1 MRLRVLP
8 FEKEGVRGGFRNS
21 DLQVFN
27 EMKISENWLR
37 AWVNPEIDSGTL
49 SDQLTM
55 LGLEVD
61 DMAPAAKP
69 FSGVVVGEV
78 LTVEQHPDADRLR
91 VTTVNIGSG
100 EPLQIVCGAPNVRA
114 GMKAPVAT
122 IGAVLPGD
130 FKIKKGKLRGV
141 ESQGMLCGASEIDLE
156 DKIDGLLE
164 LPADAPVGVDI
175 REYLELDDHV
185 IDISITPNRGD
196 CFSIR
201 GVAREIGVINQ
212 LPVAAPEI
220 KEVAAAIADHK
231 NVIVD
236 TDGCPR
242 YLGRVI
248 KNVNTKAPT
257 PAWMERALAR
267 SGIRQHSILVDITN
281 YVLIELGQP
290 LHAFDG
296 GKVEGAVHVRQAA
309 AGEKLVLL
317 NEQEVELQEDVMVIA
332 DDAKA
337 LAIAGIMGGL
347 SSSVTDET
355 AEIFL
360 ESAFFAP
367 LHIAGRAR
375 RFGLHTDAS
384 QRYERGVDFEL
395 PMAAMHRASQLI
407 AELAGGE
414 FGPITAVEQA
424 ALLPKREAIALNQ
437 AQVDQLLGYAVE
449 PAFISDAL
457 SRLGCAVT
465 VKAEG
470 EWTVVPPSHRYDM
483 AIYQDLIEEVAR
495 IHGYDNIQISLPV
508 MDVKLAK
515 YADQFELA
523 QLRQTAVTLG
533 YQEAISFSF
542 ADAKLEKQLNP
553 QVQPLAL
560 ANPISSDLAV
570 MRSTLLSSLIPCVQY
585 NLNRQQSRVR
595 FFELGLRFDYQGAS
609 SIHDLKQVPAFALIA
624 AGPRTAESWHGK
636 PAEMDFFD
644 FKGDVEEILAAARL
658 KVEYVRSERAWL
670 HPGQSAEILLNGQSI
685 GYLGRLHPSLEAE
698 LDLSATW
705 VAELDQQA
713 ILQTYVSNFTELSRF
728 PSVRRDIALL
738 ISDKINVSEI
748 QQLIEKTGGELLDS
762 AWLFDV
768 YTGQGVEEGKRS
780 LAFALLWQHPSRTL
794 EDAEIKSGMDNIL
807 QVLENTYQATLRAS

>member
-1 MRLRVLP
+1 
-8 FEKEGVRGGFRNS
+8 
-21 DLQVFN
+21 
-27 EMKISENWLR
+27 MKISENWLR
-37 AWVNPEIDSGTL
+37 TWVNPAIDSDTL

-61 DMAPAAKP
+61 ELVPAAKH
-69 FSGVVVGEV
+69 FTGVVVGEV
-78 LTVEQHPDADRLR
+78 LTVIQHPDADRLR

-100 EPLQIVCGAPNVRA
+100 EPLQIVCGAPNVRV

-164 LPADAPVGVDI
+164 LPDDAPVGVNI
-175 REYLELDDHV
+175 REYLNLDDHV

-212 LPVAAPEI
+212 LPVTAPEI
-220 KEVAAAIADHK
+220 TEVAATIADQKQVH
-231 NVIVD
+231 VS

-248 KNVNTKAPT
+248 KNVNTKVAT
-257 PAWMERALAR
+257 PEWMEQALAR

-281 YVLIELGQP
+281 YVLMELGQP

-296 GKVEGAVHVRQAA
+296 GQVQGSVHVRQATA
-309 AGEKLVLL
+309 NEKLVLL
-317 NEQEVELQEDVMVIA
+317 NEQEIELTEDVMVIA

-347 SSSVTDET
+347 SSSVTDAT
-355 AEIFL
+355 TEIFL

-375 RFGLHTDAS
+375 RYGLHTDAS

-395 PMAAMHRASQLI
+395 PMIAMHRASQLI
-407 AELAGGE
+407 QSLAGGE
-414 FGPITAVEQA
+414 FGPITVAERT
-424 ALLPKREAIALNQ
+424 ALLPKREAIELTQ
-437 AQVDQLLGYAVE
+437 AQVDQLLGYSVE
-449 PAFISDAL
+449 SAFITDAL
-457 SRLGCAVT
+457 QRLGCVVT

-508 MDVKLAK
+508 IDVKLAK
-515 YADQFELA
+515 HQDQFELP
-523 QLRQTAVTLG
+523 QLRQTLVTLG

-542 ADAKLEKQLNP
+542 ADLKLEKQLNS
-553 QVQPLAL
+553 QVNPLAL

-585 NLNRQQSRVR
+585 NINRQQSRVR
-595 FFELGLRFDYQGAS
+595 FFELGLRFDYQNAQT
-609 SIHDLKQVPAFALIA
+609 IDDLNQIPTLAMIAVGSKQ
-624 AGPRTAESWHGK
+624 AESWHGK
-636 PAEMDFFD
+636 SQAMDFFD
-644 FKGDVEEILAAARL
+644 FKGEVEEVLAAGRVQ
-658 KVEYVRSERAWL
+658 VEYVRSEREWL
-670 HPGQSAEILLNGQSI
+670 HPGQSAEILIDGKSV
-685 GYLGRLHPSLEAE
+685 GYLGRLHPSLENA
-698 LDLSATW
+698 LDLSTTW
-705 VAELDQQA
+705 VAELDQSA
-713 ILQTYVSNFTELSRF
+713 VLQTYVSNFTELSRF
-728 PSVRRDIALL
+728 PSVRRDIALV

-762 AWLFDV
+762 TWLFDV
-768 YTGQGVEEGKRS
+768 YTGQGVEQGKRS

-794 EDAEIKSGMDNIL
+794 EDAEIKSGMDHII
-807 QVLENTYQATLRAS
+807 QVLESTYQATLRAS

>member
-1 MRLRVLP
+1 
-8 FEKEGVRGGFRNS
+8 
-21 DLQVFN
+21 
-27 EMKISENWLR
+27 MKISENWLR
-37 AWVNPEIDSGTL
+37 TWVNPAIDSDTL

-61 DMAPAAKP
+61 ELAPVAKP
-69 FSGVVVGEV
+69 FTGVVVGEV

-122 IGAVLPGD
+122 IGAILPGD

-164 LPADAPVGVDI
+164 LPADAPVGVNI
-175 REYLELDDHV
+175 REYLKLDDNV

-201 GVAREIGVINQ
+201 GIAREVAVINQ
-212 LPVAAPEI
+212 LQMNEPEI
-220 KEVAAAIADHK
+220 KSVDATITDEKKV
-231 NVIVD
+231 VIS
-236 TDGCPR
+236 TDGAPR

-248 KNVNTKAPT
+248 KNVNVKAAT
-257 PAWMERALAR
+257 PEWMEQALAR
-267 SGIRQHSILVDITN
+267 SGIRTHSILVDVTN
-281 YVLIELGQP
+281 YVLMELGQP
-290 LHAFDG
+290 MHAFDLA
-296 GKVEGAVHVRQAA
+296 KIEGTVHVRQAQPQ
-309 AGEKLVLL
+309 EKLQLL
-317 NEQEVELQEDVMVIA
+317 NDQEVELQEDVMVIA
-332 DDAKA
+332 DDQKA

-347 SSSVTDET
+347 ASSVTDDT
-355 AEIFL
+355 TDIFL

-367 LHIAGRAR
+367 LAIAGRAR
-375 RFGLHTDAS
+375 RFGLHTDSS

-395 PMAAMHRASQLI
+395 PLIAMNRASQLI
-407 AELAGGE
+407 QELAGGE
-414 FGPITAVEQA
+414 FGPITVAEKSD
-424 ALLPKREAIALNQ
+424 LLPKREAIELKQ
-437 AQVDQLLGYAVE
+437 VQVDQLLGYKVAAE
-449 PAFISDAL
+449 FITDAL
-457 SRLGCAVT
+457 TRLGCEVT
-465 VKAEG
+465 VQANG
-470 EWTVVPPSHRYDM
+470 EWSVVPPSHRYDM

-495 IHGYDNIQISLPV
+495 IDGYDNIQISLPS
-508 MDVKLAK
+508 MDVQLAK
-515 YADQFELA
+515 YQDRFEIA
-523 QLRQTAVTLG
+523 QLRQTVVTLG

-553 QVQPLAL
+553 QVSPLML
-560 ANPISSDLAV
+560 ANPISSDLAA

-595 FFELGLRFDYQGAS
+595 FFELGLRFDYQNAN
-609 SIHDLKQVPAFALIA
+609 SIQDLKQIPTLALVA
-624 AGPRTAESWHGK
+624 VGSREPESWHAK
-636 PAEMDFFD
+636 PQPMDFFD
-644 FKGDVEEILAAARL
+644 FKGEVEEILAAGRV
-658 KVEYVRSERAWL
+658 KVEYVRSERPWL
-670 HPGQSAEILLNGQSI
+670 HPGQSAEILVDGQSI
-685 GYLGRLHPSLEAE
+685 GYLGRLHPSLENE
-698 LDLSATW
+698 LDLSITW
-705 VAELDQQA
+705 VAELDQA
-713 ILQTYVSNFTELSRF
+713 AVLQSYVSNFTELSRF

-738 ISDKINVSEI
+738 ISDNINVRDI

-762 AWLFDV
+762 TWLFDV

-794 EDAEIKSGMDNIL
+794 EDAEIKSGMDNII

>member
-1 MRLRVLP
+1 
-8 FEKEGVRGGFRNS
+8 
-21 DLQVFN
+21 
-27 EMKISENWLR
+27 MKISENWLR
-37 AWVNPEIDSGTL
+37 TWVNPAIDSEKL

-61 DMAPAAKP
+61 DLSPAAKP
-69 FSGVVVGEV
+69 FTGVVVGEV

-130 FKIKKGKLRGV
+130 FKIKKGKLRGI

-164 LPADAPVGVDI
+164 LPADAPVGVNI
-175 REYLELDDHV
+175 REYLDLDDNV

-201 GVAREIGVINQ
+201 GIAREIGVINQ
-212 LPVAAPEI
+212 LPVTAPEI
-220 KEVAAAIADHK
+220 KEVAATISDEK
-231 NVIVD
+231 KVVVS
-236 TDGCPR
+236 TEGCPR

-257 PAWMERALAR
+257 PEWMERALAR

-281 YVLIELGQP
+281 YVLMELGQP

-296 GKVEGAVHVRQAA
+296 GKVKGAVHVRQATEA
-309 AGEKLVLL
+309 EKLVLL
-317 NEQEVELQEDVMVIA
+317 NEQEVELNEKVMVIA
-332 DDAKA
+332 DDEKA

-347 SSSVTDET
+347 SSAVSDATT
-355 AEIFL
+355 EIFL

-375 RFGLHTDAS
+375 SFGLHTDAS

-395 PMAAMHRASQLI
+395 PLIAMHRASQLI

-414 FGPITAVEQA
+414 FGPITVAENA
-424 ALLPKREAIALNQ
+424 ALLPTRDAIELNQ
-437 AQVDQLLGYAVE
+437 AQVDQLLGYSVDS
-449 PAFISDAL
+449 AFITDAL
-457 SRLGCAVT
+457 TRLGCEVT

-470 EWTVVPPSHRYDM
+470 EWSVVPPSHRYDM
-483 AIYQDLIEEVAR
+483 VIYQDLIEEVAR

-508 MDVKLAK
+508 IDVKLAK
-515 YADQFELA
+515 YQDQFELG

-542 ADAKLEKQLNP
+542 ADLKLEKQLNSH
-553 QVQPLAL
+553 VKPLAL

-585 NLNRQQSRVR
+585 NINRQQSRVR
-595 FFELGLRFDYQGAS
+595 FFELGLRFDYQEAN
-609 SIHDLKQVPAFALIA
+609 SIHDLKQIPTFALIA
-624 AGPRTAESWHGK
+624 TGARTPESWHGK
-636 PAEMDFFD
+636 AQPMDFFD
-644 FKGDVEEILAAARL
+644 FKGDIEEILAAGRV
-658 KVEYVRSERAWL
+658 KVEYIRSERSWL
-670 HPGQSAEILLNGQSI
+670 HPGQSAEILVNGQSI
-685 GYLGRLHPSLEAE
+685 GYLGRLHPSLEDE
-698 LDLSATW
+698 LDLATTW
-705 VAELDQQA
+705 VAELDQA
-713 ILQTYVSNFTELSRF
+713 AVLQTYVSNFTELSRF

-738 ISDKINVSEI
+738 INDKINVSEI
-748 QQLIEKTGGELLDS
+748 QGLIEKTGGELLDS
-762 AWLFDV
+762 TWLFDV

>member
-1 MRLRVLP
+1 
-8 FEKEGVRGGFRNS
+8 
-21 DLQVFN
+21 
-27 EMKISENWLR
+27 MKISENWLR
-37 AWVNPEIDSGTL
+37 TWVNPAIDSDTL

-61 DMAPAAKP
+61 ELAPVAKP
-69 FSGVVVGEV
+69 FTGVVVGEV

-122 IGAVLPGD
+122 IGAILPGD

-164 LPADAPVGVDI
+164 LPDDAPVGVNI
-175 REYLELDDHV
+175 REYLKLDDNV

-201 GVAREIGVINQ
+201 GIAREVAVINQ
-212 LPVAAPEI
+212 LQMNEPEI
-220 KEVAAAIADHK
+220 KSVDATITDEKKV
-231 NVIVD
+231 VIN
-236 TDGCPR
+236 TDGAPR

-248 KNVNTKAPT
+248 KNVNVKAAT
-257 PAWMERALAR
+257 PEWMEQALAR
-267 SGIRQHSILVDITN
+267 SGIRTHSILVDVTN
-281 YVLIELGQP
+281 YVLMELGQP
-290 LHAFDG
+290 MHAFDLA
-296 GKVEGAVHVRQAA
+296 KIEGTVHVRQAQPQ
-309 AGEKLVLL
+309 EKLQLL
-317 NEQEVELQEDVMVIA
+317 NDQEVELQDDVMVIA
-332 DDAKA
+332 DDQKA

-347 SSSVTDET
+347 ASSVTDDT
-355 AEIFL
+355 TDIFL

-367 LHIAGRAR
+367 LAIAGRAR
-375 RFGLHTDAS
+375 RFGLHTDSS

-395 PMAAMHRASQLI
+395 PLIAMNRASQLI
-407 AELAGGE
+407 QELAGGE
-414 FGPITAVEQA
+414 FGPITVVEKSD
-424 ALLPKREAIALNQ
+424 LLPKREAIELKQ
-437 AQVDQLLGYAVE
+437 AQVDQLLGYKVAAE
-449 PAFISDAL
+449 FITDAL
-457 SRLGCAVT
+457 TRLGCEVT
-465 VKAEG
+465 VQANG
-470 EWTVVPPSHRYDM
+470 EWSVVPPSHRYDM

-495 IHGYDNIQISLPV
+495 IDGYDNIQISLPS
-508 MDVKLAK
+508 MDVQLAK
-515 YADQFELA
+515 YQDRFEIA
-523 QLRQTAVTLG
+523 QLRQTVVTLG

-553 QVQPLAL
+553 QVSPLML

-595 FFELGLRFDYQGAS
+595 FFELGLRFDYQNAN
-609 SIHDLKQVPAFALIA
+609 SIQDLKQIPTLALVA
-624 AGPRTAESWHGK
+624 VGSREPESWHAK
-636 PAEMDFFD
+636 PQPMDFFD
-644 FKGDVEEILAAARL
+644 FKGEVEEILAAGRV
-658 KVEYVRSERAWL
+658 KVEYVRSERPWL
-670 HPGQSAEILLNGQSI
+670 HPGQSAVILVDGQSI
-685 GYLGRLHPSLEAE
+685 GYLGRLHPSLENE
-698 LDLSATW
+698 LDLSTTW
-705 VAELDQQA
+705 VAELDQA
-713 ILQTYVSNFTELSRF
+713 AVLQSYVSNFTELSRF

-738 ISDKINVSEI
+738 ISDNINVRDI

-762 AWLFDV
+762 TWLFDV

-794 EDAEIKSGMDNIL
+794 EDAEIKSGMDNII

>member
-1 MRLRVLP
+1 
-8 FEKEGVRGGFRNS
+8 
-21 DLQVFN
+21 
-27 EMKISENWLR
+27 MKISENWLR
-37 AWVNPEIDSGTL
+37 TWVNPAIDSEKL

-61 DMAPAAKP
+61 DLSPAAKP
-69 FSGVVVGEV
+69 FTGVVVGEV

-130 FKIKKGKLRGV
+130 FKIKKGKLRGI

-164 LPADAPVGVDI
+164 LPNDAPVGVNI
-175 REYLELDDHV
+175 REYLDLDDNV

-201 GVAREIGVINQ
+201 GIAREIGVINQ
-212 LPVAAPEI
+212 LPVTAPEI
-220 KEVAAAIADHK
+220 QEVAATIADEK
-231 NVIVD
+231 KVVVS
-236 TDGCPR
+236 TEGCPR

-257 PAWMERALAR
+257 PEWMERALAR

-296 GKVEGAVHVRQAA
+296 GKVQGAVHVRQAT

-317 NEQEVELQEDVMVIA
+317 NEQEVELNEKVMVIA
-332 DDAKA
+332 DDEKA

-347 SSSVTDET
+347 SSSVTDAT
-355 AEIFL
+355 TEIFL

-375 RFGLHTDAS
+375 SFGLHTDAS

-395 PMAAMHRASQLI
+395 PVMAMHRASQLI

-414 FGPITAVEQA
+414 FGPITVAENPAV
-424 ALLPKREAIALNQ
+424 LPRREAIELEQ
-437 AQVDQLLGYAVE
+437 AQLDQLLGYKVE
-449 PAFISDAL
+449 SDFITDAL
-457 SRLGCAVT
+457 TRLGCEVT

-470 EWTVVPPSHRYDM
+470 QWSVVPPSHRYDM

-508 MDVKLAK
+508 IDVKLAK
-515 YADQFELA
+515 YQDQFEVA

-542 ADAKLEKQLNP
+542 ADLKLEKQLNP
-553 QVQPLAL
+553 AVNPLAL

-585 NLNRQQSRVR
+585 NVNRQQNRVR
-595 FFELGLRFDYQGAS
+595 FFELGLRFDYQDAA
-609 SIHDLKQVPAFALIA
+609 SIHDLKQIPTFALIA
-624 AGPRTAESWHGK
+624 TGSRINESWHGK
-636 PAEMDFFD
+636 PQPMDFFD

-658 KVEYVRSERAWL
+658 NVEYVRSERAWL
-670 HPGQSAEILLNGQSI
+670 HPGQSAEIMVNGQSI
-685 GYLGRLHPSLEAE
+685 GYLGRLHPSLEDE
-698 LDLSATW
+698 LDLAITW
-705 VAELDQQA
+705 VAELDQKA
-713 ILQTYVSNFTELSRF
+713 VLQTYVSNFTELSRF
-728 PSVRRDIALL
+728 SVG
-738 ISDKINVSEI
+738 S
-748 QQLIEKTGGELLDS
+748 T
-762 AWLFDV
+762 
-768 YTGQGVEEGKRS
+768 
-780 LAFALLWQHPSRTL
+780 
-794 EDAEIKSGMDNIL
+794 
-807 QVLENTYQATLRAS
+807 

>member
-1 MRLRVLP
+1 
-8 FEKEGVRGGFRNS
+8 
-21 DLQVFN
+21 
-27 EMKISENWLR
+27 MKISENWLR
-37 AWVNPEIDSGTL
+37 TWVNPAIDSETL

-61 DMAPAAKP
+61 ELAPVAKP
-69 FSGVVVGEV
+69 FTGVVVGEV

-164 LPADAPVGVDI
+164 LPTDAPVGVNI
-175 REYLELDDHV
+175 REYLKLDDNV

-201 GVAREIGVINQ
+201 GIAREIAVINQ
-212 LPVAAPEI
+212 LQMNEPDI
-220 KEVAAAIADHK
+220 KSVDATIADEK
-231 NVIVD
+231 KVVIS
-236 TDGCPR
+236 TEGAPR

-248 KNVNTKAPT
+248 KNINVKAAT
-257 PAWMERALAR
+257 PEWMEQALAR
-267 SGIRQHSILVDITN
+267 SGIRTHSILVDVTN
-281 YVLIELGQP
+281 YVLMELGQP
-290 LHAFDG
+290 MHAFDLA
-296 GKVEGAVHVRQAA
+296 KIEGTVHVRQAQPQ
-309 AGEKLVLL
+309 EKLQLL
-317 NEQEVELQEDVMVIA
+317 NDQEVELQEDIMVIA
-332 DDAKA
+332 DDQKA

-347 SSSVTDET
+347 ASSVTDDT
-355 AEIFL
+355 TDIFL

-367 LHIAGRAR
+367 LAIAGRAR
-375 RFGLHTDAS
+375 RFGLHTDSS

-395 PMAAMHRASQLI
+395 PLIAMNRASQLI
-407 AELAGGE
+407 QELAGGE
-414 FGPITAVEQA
+414 FGPITVAEKTEI
-424 ALLPKREAIALNQ
+424 LPKREAIELKQ
-437 AQVDQLLGYAVE
+437 AQVDQLLGYQVTAD
-449 PAFISDAL
+449 FIADAL
-457 SRLGCAVT
+457 TRLGCEVT
-465 VKAEG
+465 VKAER
-470 EWTVVPPSHRYDM
+470 EWSVVPPSHRYDM

-495 IHGYDNIQISLPV
+495 IDGYDNIQISLPS
-508 MDVKLAK
+508 MDVQLAK
-515 YADQFELA
+515 YQDRFEIA
-523 QLRQTAVTLG
+523 ELRQTIVTLG

-553 QVQPLAL
+553 QVNPLML
-560 ANPISSDLAV
+560 ANPISSDLAA
-570 MRSTLLSSLIPCVQY
+570 MRSTLLSSLVPCVQY

-595 FFELGLRFDYQGAS
+595 FFELGLRFDYQDAK
-609 SIHDLKQVPAFALIA
+609 SIEDLKQIPTLALVA
-624 AGPRTAESWHGK
+624 VGSHQPESWHVK
-636 PAEMDFFD
+636 PQPMDFFD
-644 FKGDVEEILAAARL
+644 FKGEIEEVLAAGRV

-670 HPGQSAEILLNGQSI
+670 HPGQSAEILVDGQSI
-685 GYLGRLHPSLEAE
+685 GYLGRLHPSLENE
-698 LDLSATW
+698 LDLSTTW
-705 VAELDQQA
+705 VAELDQTA
-713 ILQTYVSNFTELSRF
+713 VLQSYVSNFTELSRF
-728 PSVRRDIALL
+728 PSIRRDIALL
-738 ISDKINVSEI
+738 ISDNINVRDI

-762 AWLFDV
+762 TWLFDV

-794 EDAEIKSGMDNIL
+794 EDAEIKSGMDNII

>member
-1 MRLRVLP
+1 
-8 FEKEGVRGGFRNS
+8 
-21 DLQVFN
+21 
-27 EMKISENWLR
+27 MKISENWLR
-37 AWVNPEIDSGTL
+37 TWVNPAIDSDTL

-61 DMAPAAKP
+61 ELVPAAKP
-69 FSGVVVGEV
+69 FTGVVIGEV
-78 LTVEQHPDADRLR
+78 LTVVQHPDADRLR
-91 VTTVNIGSG
+91 VTTVNISSS
-100 EPLQIVCGAPNVRA
+100 EPLQIVCGAPNVRV
-114 GMKAPVAT
+114 GMKVPVAT

-164 LPADAPVGVDI
+164 LPADAPVGTNI
-175 REYLELDDHV
+175 REYLNLDDHV

-212 LPVAAPEI
+212 LPVTAPEI
-220 KEVAAAIADHK
+220 QEVAATIADQK
-231 NVIVD
+231 QVVVT

-248 KNVNTKAPT
+248 KNVNTKAAT
-257 PAWMERALAR
+257 PAWMEQALAR

-281 YVLIELGQP
+281 YVLMELGQP

-296 GKVEGAVHVRQAA
+296 GQVQGSVHVRQASA
-309 AGEKLVLL
+309 NEKLVLL
-317 NEQEVELQEDVMVIA
+317 NEQEIELTEDVMVIA
-332 DDAKA
+332 DDVKA

-355 AEIFL
+355 TEIFL

-375 RFGLHTDAS
+375 RYGLHTDAS

-395 PMAAMHRASQLI
+395 PMIAMQRASQLI
-407 AELAGGE
+407 QTLAGGD
-414 FGPITAVEQA
+414 FGPITVSEKTE
-424 ALLPKREAIALNQ
+424 LLPKREAIELNQ
-437 AQVDQLLGYAVE
+437 AQVDQLLGYQV
-449 PAFISDAL
+449 PTAFITDAL
-457 SRLGCAVT
+457 QRLGCAVT
-465 VKAEG
+465 VTAEG

-508 MDVKLAK
+508 IDVKLAK
-515 YADQFELA
+515 HQDQFELT
-523 QLRQTAVTLG
+523 QLRQTLVTLG

-542 ADAKLEKQLNP
+542 ADLKLEKQLNS
-553 QVQPLAL
+553 QVNPLAL

-585 NLNRQQSRVR
+585 NINRQQSRVR
-595 FFELGLRFDYQGAS
+595 FFELGLRFDYQNAK
-609 SIHDLKQVPAFALIA
+609 SIEDLKQIPTLAMIA
-624 AGPRTAESWHGK
+624 VGSKQIESWHVK
-636 PAEMDFFD
+636 AQVMDFFD
-644 FKGDVEEILAAARL
+644 LKGEVEEILAAGRVQ
-658 KVEYVRSERAWL
+658 VEYVRSDREWL
-670 HPGQSAEILLNGQSI
+670 HPGQSAEILVDGKSV
-685 GYLGRLHPSLEAE
+685 GYLGRLHPSLENA
-698 LDLSATW
+698 LDLSTTW
-705 VAELDQQA
+705 IAELDQSA
-713 ILQTYVSNFTELSRF
+713 VLQTYVSNFTELSRF
-728 PSVRRDIALL
+728 PSVRRDIALV

-762 AWLFDV
+762 TWLFDV
-768 YTGQGVEEGKRS
+768 YTGQGVEQGKRS

-794 EDAEIKSGMDNIL
+794 EDAEIKSGMDHII
-807 QVLENTYQATLRAS
+807 QVLEDTYQATLRAS

>member
-1 MRLRVLP
+1 
-8 FEKEGVRGGFRNS
+8 
-21 DLQVFN
+21 
-27 EMKISENWLR
+27 MKISENWLR
-37 AWVNPEIDSGTL
+37 TWVNPAIDSDTL

-61 DMAPAAKP
+61 ELAPVAKP
-69 FSGVVVGEV
+69 FTGVVVGEV

-164 LPADAPVGVDI
+164 LPADAPVGVNI
-175 REYLELDDHV
+175 REYLKLDDNV

-201 GVAREIGVINQ
+201 GIAREVAVINQ
-212 LPVAAPEI
+212 LQMNEPEI
-220 KEVAAAIADHK
+220 KSVDATITDEKKV
-231 NVIVD
+231 VIN
-236 TDGCPR
+236 TDGAPR

-248 KNVNTKAPT
+248 KNVNVKAST
-257 PAWMERALAR
+257 PEWMEQALAR
-267 SGIRQHSILVDITN
+267 SGIRTHSILVDVTN
-281 YVLIELGQP
+281 YVLMELGQP
-290 LHAFDG
+290 MHAFDLA
-296 GKVEGAVHVRQAA
+296 KIEGTVHVRQAQPQ
-309 AGEKLVLL
+309 EKLQLL
-317 NEQEVELQEDVMVIA
+317 NDQEVELQDDVMVIA
-332 DDAKA
+332 DDQKA

-347 SSSVTDET
+347 ASSVTDDT
-355 AEIFL
+355 TDIFL

-367 LHIAGRAR
+367 LAIAGRAR
-375 RFGLHTDAS
+375 RFGLHTDSS

-395 PMAAMHRASQLI
+395 PLIAMNRASQLI
-407 AELAGGE
+407 QELAGGE
-414 FGPITAVEQA
+414 FGPITVAEKSD
-424 ALLPKREAIALNQ
+424 LLPKREAIELKQ
-437 AQVDQLLGYAVE
+437 AQVDQLLGYKVAAE
-449 PAFISDAL
+449 FITDAL
-457 SRLGCAVT
+457 TRLGCEVT
-465 VKAEG
+465 IQADG
-470 EWTVVPPSHRYDM
+470 EWSVVPPSHRYDM

-495 IHGYDNIQISLPV
+495 IDGYDNIQISLPS
-508 MDVKLAK
+508 MDVQLAK
-515 YADQFELA
+515 YQDRFEIA
-523 QLRQTAVTLG
+523 QLRQTVVTLG

-553 QVQPLAL
+553 QVSPLML
-560 ANPISSDLAV
+560 ANPISSDLAA

-595 FFELGLRFDYQGAS
+595 FFELGLRFDYQKAN
-609 SIHDLKQVPAFALIA
+609 SIQDLKQIPTLALVA
-624 AGPRTAESWHGK
+624 VGSREPESWHAK
-636 PAEMDFFD
+636 PQPMDFFD
-644 FKGDVEEILAAARL
+644 FKGEVEEILAAGRV
-658 KVEYVRSERAWL
+658 KVEYVRSERPWL
-670 HPGQSAEILLNGQSI
+670 HPGQSAEILVDGQSI
-685 GYLGRLHPSLEAE
+685 GYLGRLHPSLENE
-698 LDLSATW
+698 LDLSTTW
-705 VAELDQQA
+705 VAELDQA
-713 ILQTYVSNFTELSRF
+713 AVLQSYVSNFTELSRF

-738 ISDKINVSEI
+738 ISDNINVRDI

-762 AWLFDV
+762 TWLFDV

-794 EDAEIKSGMDNIL
+794 EDAEIKSGMDNII

>member
-1 MRLRVLP
+1 
-8 FEKEGVRGGFRNS
+8 
-21 DLQVFN
+21 
-27 EMKISENWLR
+27 MKISENWLR
-37 AWVNPEIDSGTL
+37 TWVNPAIDSETL

-61 DMAPAAKP
+61 ELAPVAKP
-69 FSGVVVGEV
+69 FTGVVVGEV

-100 EPLQIVCGAPNVRA
+100 ETLQIVCGAPNVRA
-114 GMKAPVAT
+114 GMKAPVAM

-164 LPADAPVGVDI
+164 LPDDAPVGVNI
-175 REYLELDDHV
+175 REYLKLDDNV

-201 GVAREIGVINQ
+201 GIAREIAVINKLQ
-212 LPVAAPEI
+212 MNEPEI
-220 KEVAAAIADHK
+220 KSVDATIADEK
-231 NVIVD
+231 KVVIS
-236 TDGCPR
+236 TEGAPR

-248 KNVNTKAPT
+248 KNVNVKAAT
-257 PAWMERALAR
+257 PEWMEQALAR
-267 SGIRQHSILVDITN
+267 SGIRTHSILVDVTN
-281 YVLIELGQP
+281 YVLMELGQP
-290 LHAFDG
+290 MHAFDLA
-296 GKVEGAVHVRQAA
+296 KIEGTVHVRQAQPQ
-309 AGEKLVLL
+309 EKLQLL
-317 NEQEVELQEDVMVIA
+317 NDQEVELQEDIMVIA
-332 DDAKA
+332 DDQKA

-347 SSSVTDET
+347 ASSVTDDT
-355 AEIFL
+355 TDIFL

-367 LHIAGRAR
+367 LAIAGRAR
-375 RFGLHTDAS
+375 RFGLHTDSS

-395 PMAAMHRASQLI
+395 PLIAMNRASQLI
-407 AELAGGE
+407 QELAGGE
-414 FGPITAVEQA
+414 FGPITVAEKTEI
-424 ALLPKREAIALNQ
+424 LPKREAIELKQ
-437 AQVDQLLGYAVE
+437 AQVDQLLGYQLTAD
-449 PAFISDAL
+449 FIADAL
-457 SRLGCAVT
+457 TRLGCEVT

-470 EWTVVPPSHRYDM
+470 EWNVVPPSHRYDM

-495 IHGYDNIQISLPV
+495 IDGYDNIQISLPS
-508 MDVKLAK
+508 MDVQLAK
-515 YADQFELA
+515 YQDRFEIA
-523 QLRQTAVTLG
+523 ELRQTIVTLG

-553 QVQPLAL
+553 QVNPLML
-560 ANPISSDLAV
+560 ANPISSDLAA

-595 FFELGLRFDYQGAS
+595 FFELGLRFDYQDAKT
-609 SIHDLKQVPAFALIA
+609 IEDLKQIPTLALVA
-624 AGPRTAESWHGK
+624 VGSQQPESWHVK
-636 PAEMDFFD
+636 PQPMDFFD
-644 FKGDVEEILAAARL
+644 FKGEIEEILAAGRV

-670 HPGQSAEILLNGQSI
+670 HPGQSAEILVDGQSI
-685 GYLGRLHPSLEAE
+685 GYLGRLHPSLENE
-698 LDLSATW
+698 LDLSTTW
-705 VAELDQQA
+705 VAELNQTA
-713 ILQTYVSNFTELSRF
+713 VLQSYVSNFTELSRF
-728 PSVRRDIALL
+728 PSIRRDIALL
-738 ISDKINVSEI
+738 ISDNINVRDI

-762 AWLFDV
+762 TWLFDV

-794 EDAEIKSGMDNIL
+794 EDAEIKSGMDNII

>member
-1 MRLRVLP
+1 
-8 FEKEGVRGGFRNS
+8 
-21 DLQVFN
+21 
-27 EMKISENWLR
+27 MKISENWLR
-37 AWVNPEIDSGTL
+37 TWVNPAIDSDTL

-61 DMAPAAKP
+61 ELVPAAKP
-69 FSGVVVGEV
+69 FTGVVIGEV
-78 LTVEQHPDADRLR
+78 LTVVQHPDADRLR

-114 GMKAPVAT
+114 GMKVPVAT

-164 LPADAPVGVDI
+164 LPADAPVGTNI
-175 REYLELDDHV
+175 REYLNLDDHV

-212 LPVAAPEI
+212 LPVTAPEI
-220 KEVAAAIADHK
+220 QEVAATIADQK
-231 NVIVD
+231 QVVVT

-248 KNVNTKAPT
+248 KNVNTKAAT
-257 PAWMERALAR
+257 PAWMEQALAR

-281 YVLIELGQP
+281 YVLMELGQP

-296 GKVEGAVHVRQAA
+296 GQVQGSVHVRQASA
-309 AGEKLVLL
+309 NEKLVLL
-317 NEQEVELQEDVMVIA
+317 NEQEIELAEDVMVIA
-332 DDAKA
+332 DDVKA
-337 LAIAGIMGGL
+337 LAIAGIMGGV

-355 AEIFL
+355 TEIFL

-375 RFGLHTDAS
+375 RYGLHTDAS

-395 PMAAMHRASQLI
+395 PMIAMQRASQLI
-407 AELAGGE
+407 QTLAGGD
-414 FGPITAVEQA
+414 FGPITVSEKTE
-424 ALLPKREAIALNQ
+424 LLPKREAIELNQ
-437 AQVDQLLGYAVE
+437 AQVDQLLGYQV
-449 PAFISDAL
+449 PTAFITDAL
-457 SRLGCAVT
+457 QRLGCDVA

-508 MDVKLAK
+508 IDVKLAK
-515 YADQFELA
+515 HQDQFELT
-523 QLRQTAVTLG
+523 QLRQTLVTLG

-542 ADAKLEKQLNP
+542 ADLKLEKQLNS
-553 QVQPLAL
+553 QVNPLAL
-560 ANPISSDLAV
+560 TNPISSDLAV

-585 NLNRQQSRVR
+585 NINRQQSRVR
-595 FFELGLRFDYQGAS
+595 FFELGLRFDYQNAK
-609 SIHDLKQVPAFALIA
+609 SIEDLKQIPTLAMIA
-624 AGPRTAESWHGK
+624 VGSKQIESWHGK
-636 PAEMDFFD
+636 AQVMDFFD
-644 FKGDVEEILAAARL
+644 LKGEVEEILAAGRVH
-658 KVEYVRSERAWL
+658 VEYVRSDREWL
-670 HPGQSAEILLNGQSI
+670 HPGQSAEILVDGKSV
-685 GYLGRLHPSLEAE
+685 GYLGRLHPSLENA
-698 LDLSATW
+698 LDLSTTW
-705 VAELDQQA
+705 IAELDQSA
-713 ILQTYVSNFTELSRF
+713 VLQTYVSNFTELSRF
-728 PSVRRDIALL
+728 PSVRRDIALV

-762 AWLFDV
+762 TWLFDV
-768 YTGQGVEEGKRS
+768 YTGQGVEQGKRS

-794 EDAEIKSGMDNIL
+794 EDAEIKSGMDHII
-807 QVLENTYQATLRAS
+807 QVLEDTYQATLRAS

>member
-1 MRLRVLP
+1 
-8 FEKEGVRGGFRNS
+8 
-21 DLQVFN
+21 
-27 EMKISENWLR
+27 MKISENWLR
-37 AWVNPEIDSGTL
+37 TWVNPAIDSDTL

-61 DMAPAAKP
+61 ELAPVAKP
-69 FSGVVVGEV
+69 FTGVVVGEV

-164 LPADAPVGVDI
+164 LPDDAPVGVNI
-175 REYLELDDHV
+175 REYLKLDDNV

-201 GVAREIGVINQ
+201 GIAREVAVINQ
-212 LPVAAPEI
+212 LQMNEPEI
-220 KEVAAAIADHK
+220 KSVDATITDEKKV
-231 NVIVD
+231 VIS
-236 TDGCPR
+236 TDGAPR

-248 KNVNTKAPT
+248 KNVNVKAAT
-257 PAWMERALAR
+257 PEWMEQALAR
-267 SGIRQHSILVDITN
+267 SGIRTHSILVDVTN
-281 YVLIELGQP
+281 YVLMELGQP
-290 LHAFDG
+290 MHAFDLA
-296 GKVEGAVHVRQAA
+296 KIEGNVHVRQAKPQ
-309 AGEKLVLL
+309 EKLQLL
-317 NEQEVELQEDVMVIA
+317 NDQEVELQEDVMVIA
-332 DDAKA
+332 DDQKA

-347 SSSVTDET
+347 ASSVTDDT
-355 AEIFL
+355 TDIFL

-367 LHIAGRAR
+367 LAIAGRAR
-375 RFGLHTDAS
+375 RFGLHTDSS

-395 PMAAMHRASQLI
+395 PLIAMNRASQLI
-407 AELAGGE
+407 QELAGGE
-414 FGPITAVEQA
+414 FGPITVAEKSD
-424 ALLPKREAIALNQ
+424 LLPKREAIELKQ
-437 AQVDQLLGYAVE
+437 AQVDQLLGYKVAAE
-449 PAFISDAL
+449 FITDAL
-457 SRLGCAVT
+457 TRLGCEVT
-465 VKAEG
+465 VQANG
-470 EWTVVPPSHRYDM
+470 EWSVVPPSHRYDM

-495 IHGYDNIQISLPV
+495 IDGYDNIQISLPS
-508 MDVKLAK
+508 MDVQLAK
-515 YADQFELA
+515 YQDRFEIA
-523 QLRQTAVTLG
+523 QLRQTVVTLG

-553 QVQPLAL
+553 QVSPLML
-560 ANPISSDLAV
+560 ANPISSDLAA

-595 FFELGLRFDYQGAS
+595 FFELGLRFDYQNAN
-609 SIHDLKQVPAFALIA
+609 SIQDLKQIPTLALVA
-624 AGPRTAESWHGK
+624 VGSREPESWHAK
-636 PAEMDFFD
+636 PQPMDFFD
-644 FKGDVEEILAAARL
+644 FKGEVEEILAAGRV
-658 KVEYVRSERAWL
+658 KVEYVRSERPWL
-670 HPGQSAEILLNGQSI
+670 HPGQSAEILVDGQSI
-685 GYLGRLHPSLEAE
+685 GYLGRLHPSLENE
-698 LDLSATW
+698 LDLSTTW
-705 VAELDQQA
+705 VAELDQA
-713 ILQTYVSNFTELSRF
+713 AVLQSYVSNFTELSRF

-738 ISDKINVSEI
+738 ISDNINVRDI

-762 AWLFDV
+762 TWLFDV

-794 EDAEIKSGMDNIL
+794 EDAEIKSGMDNII

>member
-1 MRLRVLP
+1 
-8 FEKEGVRGGFRNS
+8 
-21 DLQVFN
+21 
-27 EMKISENWLR
+27 MKISENWLR
-37 AWVNPEIDSGTL
+37 TWVNPAIDSDTL

-61 DMAPAAKP
+61 ELAPVAKP
-69 FSGVVVGEV
+69 FTGVVVGEV

-100 EPLQIVCGAPNVRA
+100 EPLQIVCGAPNVRV

-164 LPADAPVGVDI
+164 LPADAPVGVNI
-175 REYLELDDHV
+175 REYLKLDDNV

-201 GVAREIGVINQ
+201 GIAREIAVINQ
-212 LPVAAPEI
+212 LQMNEPEI
-220 KEVAAAIADHK
+220 KSVDATITDEKKV
-231 NVIVD
+231 VIS
-236 TDGCPR
+236 TDGAPR
-242 YLGRVI
+242 YLGRVV
-248 KNVNTKAPT
+248 KNVNIKAAT
-257 PAWMERALAR
+257 PEWMEQALAR
-267 SGIRQHSILVDITN
+267 SGIRTHSILVDVTN
-281 YVLIELGQP
+281 YVLMELGQP
-290 LHAFDG
+290 MHAFDLA
-296 GKVEGAVHVRQAA
+296 KIEGTVHVRQAKPQ
-309 AGEKLVLL
+309 ETLQLL
-317 NEQEVELQEDVMVIA
+317 NDQEVELQEDIMVIA
-332 DDAKA
+332 DDQKA

-347 SSSVTDET
+347 ASSVTDDT
-355 AEIFL
+355 ADIFL

-367 LHIAGRAR
+367 LAIAGRAR
-375 RFGLHTDAS
+375 RFGLHTDSS

-395 PMAAMHRASQLI
+395 PLIAMNRASQLI
-407 AELAGGE
+407 QELAGGE
-414 FGPITAVEQA
+414 FGPITVAEKTD
-424 ALLPKREAIALNQ
+424 LLPKREAIELKQ
-437 AQVDQLLGYAVE
+437 AQVDQLLGYQVA
-449 PAFISDAL
+449 ADFITDAL
-457 SRLGCAVT
+457 TRLGCSVT

-470 EWTVVPPSHRYDM
+470 EWSVVPPSHRYDM
-483 AIYQDLIEEVAR
+483 AIYQDLIEEAAR
-495 IHGYDNIQISLPV
+495 IDGYDNIQISLPS
-508 MDVKLAK
+508 MDVQLAK
-515 YADQFELA
+515 YQDRFEIA
-523 QLRQTAVTLG
+523 QLRQTVVTLG

-553 QVQPLAL
+553 QVNPLML
-560 ANPISSDLAV
+560 ANPISSDLAA

-595 FFELGLRFDYQGAS
+595 FFELGLRFDYQNAT
-609 SIHDLKQVPAFALIA
+609 SIQDLKQIPTLALIA
-624 AGPRTAESWHGK
+624 VGSREPESWHVK
-636 PAEMDFFD
+636 PQPMDFFD
-644 FKGDVEEILAAARL
+644 FKGEVEEVLAAGRV

-670 HPGQSAEILLNGQSI
+670 HPGQSAEILVDGKSI
-685 GYLGRLHPSLEAE
+685 GYLGRLHPSLENE
-698 LDLSATW
+698 LDLSTTW
-705 VAELDQQA
+705 VAELDQA
-713 ILQTYVSNFTELSRF
+713 AVLQSYVSNFTELSRF

-738 ISDKINVSEI
+738 ISDNINVRDI

-762 AWLFDV
+762 TWLFDV

-794 EDAEIKSGMDNIL
+794 EDAEIKSGMDNII

>member
-1 MRLRVLP
+1 
-8 FEKEGVRGGFRNS
+8 
-21 DLQVFN
+21 
-27 EMKISENWLR
+27 MKISENWLR
-37 AWVNPEIDSGTL
+37 TWVNPAIDSETL

-61 DMAPAAKP
+61 ELAPVAKP
-69 FSGVVVGEV
+69 FTGVVVGEV

-164 LPADAPVGVDI
+164 LPADAPVGVNI
-175 REYLELDDHV
+175 REYLKLDDNV

-201 GVAREIGVINQ
+201 GIAREIAVINQ
-212 LPVAAPEI
+212 LQMNEPEI
-220 KEVAAAIADHK
+220 KSVDATIADEK
-231 NVIVD
+231 KVVIS
-236 TDGCPR
+236 TDGAPR
-242 YLGRVI
+242 YLGRVV
-248 KNVNTKAPT
+248 KNVNVKAAT
-257 PAWMERALAR
+257 PEWMEQALAR
-267 SGIRQHSILVDITN
+267 SGIRTHSILVDVTN
-281 YVLIELGQP
+281 YVLMELGQP
-290 LHAFDG
+290 MHAFDLA
-296 GKVEGAVHVRQAA
+296 KIEGTVHVRQAQPQ
-309 AGEKLVLL
+309 EKLQLL
-317 NEQEVELQEDVMVIA
+317 NDQEVELQEDIMVIA
-332 DDAKA
+332 DDQKA

-347 SSSVTDET
+347 ASSVTDDT
-355 AEIFL
+355 TDIFL

-367 LHIAGRAR
+367 LAIAGRAR
-375 RFGLHTDAS
+375 RFGLHTDSS

-395 PMAAMHRASQLI
+395 PLIAMNRASQLI
-407 AELAGGE
+407 QELAGGE
-414 FGPITAVEQA
+414 FGPITVAEKTEI
-424 ALLPKREAIALNQ
+424 LPKREAIELKQ
-437 AQVDQLLGYAVE
+437 AQVDQLLGYQLTAD
-449 PAFISDAL
+449 FIADAL
-457 SRLGCAVT
+457 TRLGCEVT

-470 EWTVVPPSHRYDM
+470 DWSVVPPSHRYDM

-495 IHGYDNIQISLPV
+495 IDGYDNIQISLPT

-515 YADQFELA
+515 YQDRFEIA
-523 QLRQTAVTLG
+523 ELRQTIVSLG

-553 QVQPLAL
+553 QVNPLML
-560 ANPISSDLAV
+560 ANPISSDLAA

-595 FFELGLRFDYQGAS
+595 FFELGLRFDYQNAK
-609 SIHDLKQVPAFALIA
+609 SIEDLKQIPTLALVA
-624 AGPRTAESWHGK
+624 VGSQQPESWHVK
-636 PAEMDFFD
+636 PQPMDFFD
-644 FKGDVEEILAAARL
+644 FKGELEEILTAGRV

-670 HPGQSAEILLNGQSI
+670 HPGQSAEILVDGQSI
-685 GYLGRLHPSLEAE
+685 GYLGRLHPFLENE
-698 LDLSATW
+698 LDLSTTW
-705 VAELDQQA
+705 VAELDQTA
-713 ILQTYVSNFTELSRF
+713 VLQSYVSNFTELSRF
-728 PSVRRDIALL
+728 PSIRRDIALL
-738 ISDKINVSEI
+738 ISDNINVRDI

-762 AWLFDV
+762 TWLFDV

-794 EDAEIKSGMDNIL
+794 EDAEIKSGMDNII

>member
-1 MRLRVLP
+1 
-8 FEKEGVRGGFRNS
+8 
-21 DLQVFN
+21 
-27 EMKISENWLR
+27 MKISENWLR
-37 AWVNPEIDSGTL
+37 TWVNPAIDSDTL

-61 DMAPAAKP
+61 ELAPVAKP
-69 FSGVVVGEV
+69 FTGVVVGEV

-164 LPADAPVGVDI
+164 LPDDAPVGVNI
-175 REYLELDDHV
+175 REYLKLDDNI

-201 GVAREIGVINQ
+201 GIAREVAVINQ
-212 LPVAAPEI
+212 LQMNEPEI
-220 KEVAAAIADHK
+220 KSVDATITDEKKV
-231 NVIVD
+231 VIN
-236 TDGCPR
+236 TDGAPR

-248 KNVNTKAPT
+248 KNVNVKAAT
-257 PAWMERALAR
+257 PEWMEQALAR
-267 SGIRQHSILVDITN
+267 SGIRTHSILVDVTN
-281 YVLIELGQP
+281 YVLMELGQP
-290 LHAFDG
+290 MHAFDLA
-296 GKVEGAVHVRQAA
+296 KIEGTVHVRQAQPQ
-309 AGEKLVLL
+309 EKLQLL
-317 NEQEVELQEDVMVIA
+317 NDQEVELQDDVMVIA
-332 DDAKA
+332 DDQKA

-347 SSSVTDET
+347 ASSVTDDT
-355 AEIFL
+355 TDIFL

-367 LHIAGRAR
+367 LAIAGRAR
-375 RFGLHTDAS
+375 RFGLHTDSS

-395 PMAAMHRASQLI
+395 PLIAMNRASQLI
-407 AELAGGE
+407 QELAGGE
-414 FGPITAVEQA
+414 FGPITVAEKSD
-424 ALLPKREAIALNQ
+424 LLPKREAIELKQ
-437 AQVDQLLGYAVE
+437 AQVDQLLGYKVAAE
-449 PAFISDAL
+449 FITDAL
-457 SRLGCAVT
+457 TRLGCEVT
-465 VKAEG
+465 VQADD
-470 EWTVVPPSHRYDM
+470 EWSVVPPSHRYDM

-495 IHGYDNIQISLPV
+495 IDGYDNIQISLPS
-508 MDVKLAK
+508 MDVQLAK
-515 YADQFELA
+515 YQDRFEIA
-523 QLRQTAVTLG
+523 QLRQTVVTLG

-553 QVQPLAL
+553 QVSPLML
-560 ANPISSDLAV
+560 ANPISSDLAA
-570 MRSTLLSSLIPCVQY
+570 MRSTLLSSLMPCVQY

-595 FFELGLRFDYQGAS
+595 FFELGLRFDYQNAS
-609 SIHDLKQVPAFALIA
+609 SIQDLKQIPTLALVA
-624 AGPRTAESWHGK
+624 VGSREPESWHAK
-636 PAEMDFFD
+636 PQPMDFFD
-644 FKGDVEEILAAARL
+644 FKGEVEEILAAGRV
-658 KVEYVRSERAWL
+658 KVEYVRSERPWL
-670 HPGQSAEILLNGQSI
+670 HPGQSAEILVDGQSI
-685 GYLGRLHPSLEAE
+685 GYLGRLHPSLENE
-698 LDLSATW
+698 LDLSTTW
-705 VAELDQQA
+705 VAELDQA
-713 ILQTYVSNFTELSRF
+713 AVLQSYVSNFTELSRF

-738 ISDKINVSEI
+738 ISDNINVRDI

-762 AWLFDV
+762 TWLFDV

-794 EDAEIKSGMDNIL
+794 EDAEIKSGMDNII

>member
-1 MRLRVLP
+1 
-8 FEKEGVRGGFRNS
+8 
-21 DLQVFN
+21 
-27 EMKISENWLR
+27 MKISENWLR
-37 AWVNPEIDSGTL
+37 TWVNPAIDSETL

-61 DMAPAAKP
+61 ELAPVAKP
-69 FSGVVVGEV
+69 FTGVVVGEV

-164 LPADAPVGVDI
+164 LPADAPVGINI
-175 REYLELDDHV
+175 REYLKLDDNV

-201 GVAREIGVINQ
+201 GIAREIAVINQ
-212 LPVAAPEI
+212 LQMNEPDI
-220 KEVAAAIADHK
+220 KSVEATIADEK
-231 NVIVD
+231 KVVIS
-236 TDGCPR
+236 TEGTPR

-248 KNVNTKAPT
+248 KNVNVKAAT
-257 PAWMERALAR
+257 PEWMEQALAR
-267 SGIRQHSILVDITN
+267 SGIRTHSILVDVTN
-281 YVLIELGQP
+281 YVLMELGQP
-290 LHAFDG
+290 MHAFDLA
-296 GKVEGAVHVRQAA
+296 KIEGTVHVRQAQPQ
-309 AGEKLVLL
+309 EKLQLL
-317 NEQEVELQEDVMVIA
+317 NDQEVELQEDIMVIA
-332 DDAKA
+332 DDQKA

-347 SSSVTDET
+347 ASSVTDDT
-355 AEIFL
+355 TDIFL

-367 LHIAGRAR
+367 LAIAGRAR
-375 RFGLHTDAS
+375 RFGLHTDSS

-395 PMAAMHRASQLI
+395 PLIAMNRASQLI
-407 AELAGGE
+407 QELAGGE
-414 FGPITAVEQA
+414 FGPITVAEKTEI
-424 ALLPKREAIALNQ
+424 LPKREAIELKQ
-437 AQVDQLLGYAVE
+437 AQVDQLLGYQLTAD
-449 PAFISDAL
+449 FIADAL
-457 SRLGCAVT
+457 TRLGCEVT

-470 EWTVVPPSHRYDM
+470 EWNVVPPSHRYDM

-495 IHGYDNIQISLPV
+495 IDGYDNIQISLPS
-508 MDVKLAK
+508 MDVQLAK
-515 YADQFELA
+515 YQDRFEIA
-523 QLRQTAVTLG
+523 ELRQTIVTLG

-553 QVQPLAL
+553 QVNPLML
-560 ANPISSDLAV
+560 ANPISSDLAA

-595 FFELGLRFDYQGAS
+595 FFELGLRFDYQNAK
-609 SIHDLKQVPAFALIA
+609 SIEDLKQIPTLALVA
-624 AGPRTAESWHGK
+624 VGSQQPESWHVK
-636 PAEMDFFD
+636 PQPMDFFD
-644 FKGDVEEILAAARL
+644 FKGEIEEILAAGRV

-670 HPGQSAEILLNGQSI
+670 HPGHSAEILVDGQSI
-685 GYLGRLHPSLEAE
+685 GYLGRLHPSLENE
-698 LDLSATW
+698 LDLTTTW
-705 VAELDQQA
+705 VAELDQTA
-713 ILQTYVSNFTELSRF
+713 VLQSYVSNFTELSRF
-728 PSVRRDIALL
+728 PSIRRDIALL
-738 ISDKINVSEI
+738 ISDNINVRDI

-762 AWLFDV
+762 TWLFDV

-794 EDAEIKSGMDNIL
+794 EDAEIKSGMDNII

>member
-1 MRLRVLP
+1 
-8 FEKEGVRGGFRNS
+8 
-21 DLQVFN
+21 
-27 EMKISENWLR
+27 MKISENWLR
-37 AWVNPEIDSGTL
+37 TWVNPAIDSEKL

-61 DMAPAAKP
+61 ELAPAAKP
-69 FSGVVVGEV
+69 FTGVVVGEV

-100 EPLQIVCGAPNVRA
+100 EPLQIVCGAPNVRV

-130 FKIKKGKLRGV
+130 FKIKKGKLRGI

-164 LPADAPVGVDI
+164 LPADAPVGVNV
-175 REYLELDDHV
+175 REYLDLDDNV

-201 GVAREIGVINQ
+201 GIAREIGVINQ
-212 LPVAAPEI
+212 LPVTAPEI
-220 KEVAAAIADHK
+220 KEVAATIADEK
-231 NVIVD
+231 KVVVE
-236 TDGCPR
+236 TEGCPR

-257 PAWMERALAR
+257 PEWMERALAR

-281 YVLIELGQP
+281 YVLMELGQP

-296 GKVEGAVHVRQAA
+296 GKVEGAVHVRQAKA
-309 AGEKLVLL
+309 AEKLTLL
-317 NEQEVELQEDVMVIA
+317 NEQDVELSENVMVIA
-332 DDAKA
+332 DDEKA

-355 AEIFL
+355 TEIFL

-375 RFGLHTDAS
+375 SFGLHTDAS

-395 PMAAMHRASQLI
+395 PMIAMHRASQLI

-414 FGPITAVEQA
+414 FGPITVAENPAV
-424 ALLPKREAIALNQ
+424 LPKREAIELEQ
-437 AQVDQLLGYAVE
+437 AQVDQLLGYTVE
-449 PAFISDAL
+449 SDFITDAL
-457 SRLGCAVT
+457 TRLGCEVT

-470 EWTVVPPSHRYDM
+470 QWSVVPPSHRYDM

-508 MDVKLAK
+508 IDVKLAK
-515 YADQFELA
+515 YEDQFELA

-542 ADAKLEKQLNP
+542 ADLKLEKQLNP
-553 QVQPLAL
+553 AVNPLAL

-585 NLNRQQSRVR
+585 NVNRQQNRVR
-595 FFELGLRFDYQGAS
+595 FFELGLRFDYQDAA
-609 SIHDLKQVPAFALIA
+609 SIHDLKQIPTFALIA
-624 AGPRTAESWHGK
+624 TGSRTNEPWHGK
-636 PAEMDFFD
+636 PQPMDFFD

-658 KVEYVRSERAWL
+658 NVEYVRSERSWL
-670 HPGQSAEILLNGQSI
+670 HPGQSAEILVNGQSI
-685 GYLGRLHPSLEAE
+685 GYLGRLHPSLEDE
-698 LDLSATW
+698 LDLATTW
-705 VAELDQQA
+705 VAELDQKA
-713 ILQTYVSNFTELSRF
+713 VLQTYVSNFTELSRF

-748 QQLIEKTGGELLDS
+748 QRLIEKTGGELLES
-762 AWLFDV
+762 TWLFDV

-780 LAFALLWQHPSRTL
+780 LAFALLWQHPTRTL

>member
-1 MRLRVLP
+1 
-8 FEKEGVRGGFRNS
+8 
-21 DLQVFN
+21 
-27 EMKISENWLR
+27 MKISENWLR
-37 AWVNPEIDSGTL
+37 TWVNPAIDSETL

-61 DMAPAAKP
+61 ELAPVAKP
-69 FSGVVVGEV
+69 FTGVVVGEV

-164 LPADAPVGVDI
+164 LPADAPVGVNI
-175 REYLELDDHV
+175 REYLKLDDNV

-201 GVAREIGVINQ
+201 GIAREIAVINQ
-212 LPVAAPEI
+212 LQMNEPDI
-220 KEVAAAIADHK
+220 KSVDATIADEK
-231 NVIVD
+231 KVVIS
-236 TDGCPR
+236 TEGAPR

-248 KNVNTKAPT
+248 KNVNVKAAT
-257 PAWMERALAR
+257 PEWMEQALAR
-267 SGIRQHSILVDITN
+267 SGIRTHSILVDVTN
-281 YVLIELGQP
+281 YVLMELGQP
-290 LHAFDG
+290 MHAFDLA
-296 GKVEGAVHVRQAA
+296 KIEGTVHVRQAQPQ
-309 AGEKLVLL
+309 EKLQLL
-317 NEQEVELQEDVMVIA
+317 NDQEVELQEDIMVIA
-332 DDAKA
+332 DDQKA

-347 SSSVTDET
+347 ASSVTDDT
-355 AEIFL
+355 TDIFL

-367 LHIAGRAR
+367 LAIAGRAR
-375 RFGLHTDAS
+375 RFGLHTDSS

-395 PMAAMHRASQLI
+395 PLIAMNRASQLI
-407 AELAGGE
+407 QELAGGE
-414 FGPITAVEQA
+414 FGPITVAEKTEI
-424 ALLPKREAIALNQ
+424 LPKREAIELKQ
-437 AQVDQLLGYAVE
+437 AQVDQLLGYQVTAD
-449 PAFISDAL
+449 FIADAL
-457 SRLGCAVT
+457 TRLGCEVT

-470 EWTVVPPSHRYDM
+470 EWSVVPPSHRYDM

-495 IHGYDNIQISLPV
+495 IDGYDNIQISLPS
-508 MDVKLAK
+508 MDVQLAK
-515 YADQFELA
+515 YQDRFEIA
-523 QLRQTAVTLG
+523 ELRQTIVTLG

-553 QVQPLAL
+553 QVNPLML
-560 ANPISSDLAV
+560 ANPISSDLAA

-595 FFELGLRFDYQGAS
+595 FFELGLRFDYQNAK
-609 SIHDLKQVPAFALIA
+609 SIEDLKQIPTLALVA
-624 AGPRTAESWHGK
+624 VGSQQPESWHVK
-636 PAEMDFFD
+636 PQPMDFFD
-644 FKGDVEEILAAARL
+644 FKGEIEEILAAGRV

-670 HPGQSAEILLNGQSI
+670 HPGQSAEILVDGQSI
-685 GYLGRLHPSLEAE
+685 GYLGRLHPSLENE
-698 LDLSATW
+698 LDLTTTW
-705 VAELDQQA
+705 VAELDQTA
-713 ILQTYVSNFTELSRF
+713 VLQSYVSNFTELSRF
-728 PSVRRDIALL
+728 PSIRRDIALL
-738 ISDKINVSEI
+738 ISDNINVRDI

-762 AWLFDV
+762 TWLFDV

-794 EDAEIKSGMDNIL
+794 EDAEIKSGMDNII

>member
-1 MRLRVLP
+1 
-8 FEKEGVRGGFRNS
+8 
-21 DLQVFN
+21 
-27 EMKISENWLR
+27 MKISENWLR
-37 AWVNPEIDSGTL
+37 TWVNPAIDSDTL

-61 DMAPAAKP
+61 ELAPVAKP
-69 FSGVVVGEV
+69 FTGVVIGEV

-164 LPADAPVGVDI
+164 LPTDAPVGVNI
-175 REYLELDDHV
+175 REYLKLDDNV

-201 GVAREIGVINQ
+201 GIAREIAVINQ
-212 LPVAAPEI
+212 LQMNEPEI
-220 KEVAAAIADHK
+220 KSVDATITDEKKV
-231 NVIVD
+231 VIS
-236 TDGCPR
+236 TDGAPR
-242 YLGRVI
+242 YLGRVV
-248 KNVNTKAPT
+248 KNVNVKAAT
-257 PAWMERALAR
+257 PEWMEQALAR
-267 SGIRQHSILVDITN
+267 SGIRTHSILVDVTN
-281 YVLIELGQP
+281 YVLMELGQP
-290 LHAFDG
+290 MHAFDLA
-296 GKVEGAVHVRQAA
+296 KIEGTVYVRQAQPQ
-309 AGEKLVLL
+309 EKLQLL
-317 NEQEVELQEDVMVIA
+317 NDQEVELQEDVMVIA
-332 DDAKA
+332 DDQKA

-347 SSSVTDET
+347 ASSVTDDT
-355 AEIFL
+355 ADIFL

-367 LHIAGRAR
+367 LAIAGRAR
-375 RFGLHTDAS
+375 RFGLHTDSS

-395 PMAAMHRASQLI
+395 PLIAMNRASQLI
-407 AELAGGE
+407 QELAGGE
-414 FGPITAVEQA
+414 FGPITVAEKTD
-424 ALLPKREAIALNQ
+424 LFPKREAIELKQ
-437 AQVDQLLGYAVE
+437 AQVDQLLGYQVA
-449 PAFISDAL
+449 ADFITDAL
-457 SRLGCAVT
+457 TRLGCEVT
-465 VKAEG
+465 VKADG
-470 EWTVVPPSHRYDM
+470 EWSVVPPSHRYDM

-495 IHGYDNIQISLPV
+495 IDGYDNIQISLPS
-508 MDVKLAK
+508 MDVQLAK
-515 YADQFELA
+515 YQDRFEIA
-523 QLRQTAVTLG
+523 QLRQTVVTLG

-553 QVQPLAL
+553 EVNPLML
-560 ANPISSDLAV
+560 ANPISSDLAA

-595 FFELGLRFDYQGAS
+595 FFELGLRFDYQDAN
-609 SIHDLKQVPAFALIA
+609 SIQDLKQIPTLALIA
-624 AGPRTAESWHGK
+624 VGSREPESWHAK
-636 PAEMDFFD
+636 PQPMDFFD
-644 FKGDVEEILAAARL
+644 FKGEVEEVLAAGRV
-658 KVEYVRSERAWL
+658 KVEYVRSEHSWL
-670 HPGQSAEILLNGQSI
+670 HPGQSAEILVDGKSI
-685 GYLGRLHPSLEAE
+685 GYLGRLHPSLENE
-698 LDLSATW
+698 LDLSTTW
-705 VAELDQQA
+705 VAELDQA
-713 ILQTYVSNFTELSRF
+713 AVLQSYVSNFTELSRF

-738 ISDKINVSEI
+738 ISDNINVRDI

-762 AWLFDV
+762 TWLFDV

-794 EDAEIKSGMDNIL
+794 EDAEIKSGMDNII

>member
-1 MRLRVLP
+1 
-8 FEKEGVRGGFRNS
+8 
-21 DLQVFN
+21 
-27 EMKISENWLR
+27 MKISENWLR
-37 AWVNPEIDSGTL
+37 TWVNPAIDSDTL

-61 DMAPAAKP
+61 DLSPAAKP
-69 FSGVVVGEV
+69 FTGVVVGEV
-78 LTVEQHPDADRLR
+78 LTVVQHPDADRLR

-164 LPADAPVGVDI
+164 LPADAPVGTNI
-175 REYLELDDHV
+175 REYLSLDDHV

-201 GVAREIGVINQ
+201 GIAREIGVINQ
-212 LPVAAPEI
+212 LPVTAPVI
-220 KEVAAAIADHK
+220 TEVAATISDEK
-231 NVIVD
+231 NVVVS

-257 PAWMERALAR
+257 PEWMERALAR
-267 SGIRQHSILVDITN
+267 AGIRQHSILVDITN
-281 YVLIELGQP
+281 YVLMELGQP

-296 GKVEGAVHVRQAA
+296 GKVEGSVRVRQATA
-309 AGEKLVLL
+309 AEKLTLL
-317 NEQEVELQEDVMVIA
+317 NEQEVELSENVMVIA
-332 DDAKA
+332 DDQKA

-347 SSSVTDET
+347 SSAVSDDTI
-355 AEIFL
+355 EIFL
-360 ESAFFAP
+360 ESAFFDQ
-367 LHIAGRAR
+367 LYIAGRAR
-375 RFGLHTDAS
+375 SFGLHTDAS

-395 PMAAMHRASQLI
+395 PMTAMHRASQLI
-407 AELAGGE
+407 ADLAGGE
-414 FGPITAVEQA
+414 FGPITVAEKVE
-424 ALLPKREAIALNQ
+424 LLPKREAIELNQ
-437 AQVDQLLGYAVE
+437 AQVDQLLGYKVE
-449 PAFISDAL
+449 SAFITDAL
-457 SRLGCAVT
+457 TRLGCNVT

-470 EWTVVPPSHRYDM
+470 EWTVVPPSHRFDM
-483 AIYQDLIEEVAR
+483 AIYQDVIEEVAR

-508 MDVKLAK
+508 IDVKLAK
-515 YADQFELA
+515 YQDQFELV
-523 QLRQTAVTLG
+523 QLRQTAVALG

-585 NLNRQQSRVR
+585 NVNRQQNRVR
-595 FFELGLRFDYQGAS
+595 FYELGLRFDYQGAN
-609 SIHDLKQVPAFALIA
+609 SIHDLKQIPTFALVA
-624 AGPRTAESWHGK
+624 TGSRTTESWHGK
-636 PAEMDFFD
+636 AQPMDFFD
-644 FKGDVEEILAAARL
+644 FKGDVEEILNSARL
-658 KVEYVRSERAWL
+658 NVEYVRSERTWL
-670 HPGQSAEILLNGQSI
+670 HPGQSAEILVNGQSI
-685 GYLGRLHPSLEAE
+685 GYFGRLHPSLEDE
-698 LDLSATW
+698 LDLATTW
-705 VAELDQQA
+705 VAELDQSA
-713 ILQTYVSNFTELSRF
+713 VLQTYVSNFTELSRF

-748 QQLIEKTGGELLDS
+748 QQLIEKTGGELLD
-762 AWLFDV
+762 AVWLFDV

-780 LAFALLWQHPSRTL
+780 LAFAIQWQHPTRTL
-794 EDAEIKSGMDNIL
+794 EDAEIKTGMDNIL

>member
-1 MRLRVLP
+1 
-8 FEKEGVRGGFRNS
+8 
-21 DLQVFN
+21 
-27 EMKISENWLR
+27 MKISENWLR
-37 AWVNPEIDSGTL
+37 TWVNPAIDSDTL

-61 DMAPAAKP
+61 ELVPAAKP
-69 FSGVVVGEV
+69 FTGVVIGEV
-78 LTVEQHPDADRLR
+78 LTVVQHPDADRLR

-100 EPLQIVCGAPNVRA
+100 EPLQIVCGAPNVRV

-164 LPADAPVGVDI
+164 LPTDAPVGTNI
-175 REYLELDDHV
+175 REYLNLDDHV

-212 LPVAAPEI
+212 LPVTAPEI
-220 KEVAAAIADHK
+220 QEVAATIADQK
-231 NVIVD
+231 QVVVT

-248 KNVNTKAPT
+248 KNVNTKAAT
-257 PAWMERALAR
+257 PAWMEQALAR

-281 YVLIELGQP
+281 YVLMELGQP

-296 GKVEGAVHVRQAA
+296 GQVQGSVHVRQASA
-309 AGEKLVLL
+309 NEKLVLL
-317 NEQEVELQEDVMVIA
+317 NEQEIELTEDVMVIA
-332 DDAKA
+332 DDVKA

-355 AEIFL
+355 TEIFL

-375 RFGLHTDAS
+375 RYGLHTDAS

-395 PMAAMHRASQLI
+395 PMIAMQRASQLI
-407 AELAGGE
+407 QTLAGGD
-414 FGPITAVEQA
+414 FGPITVSEKTE
-424 ALLPKREAIALNQ
+424 LLPKREAIELNQ
-437 AQVDQLLGYAVE
+437 AQVDQLLGYQV
-449 PAFISDAL
+449 PTAFITDAL
-457 SRLGCAVT
+457 QRLGCAVT
-465 VKAEG
+465 VTAEG
-470 EWTVVPPSHRYDM
+470 KWTVVPPSHRYDM

-508 MDVKLAK
+508 IDVKLAK
-515 YADQFELA
+515 HQDQFELT
-523 QLRQTAVTLG
+523 QLRQTLVTLG

-542 ADAKLEKQLNP
+542 ADLKLEKQLNS
-553 QVQPLAL
+553 QVNPLAL

-585 NLNRQQSRVR
+585 NINRQQSRVR
-595 FFELGLRFDYQGAS
+595 FFELGLRFDYQNAK
-609 SIHDLKQVPAFALIA
+609 SIEDLKQIPTLAMIA
-624 AGPRTAESWHGK
+624 VGSKQIESWHGK
-636 PAEMDFFD
+636 AQVMDFFD
-644 FKGDVEEILAAARL
+644 LKGEVEEVLAAGRVQ
-658 KVEYVRSERAWL
+658 VEYVRSDREWL
-670 HPGQSAEILLNGQSI
+670 HPGQSAEILVDGKSV
-685 GYLGRLHPSLEAE
+685 GYLGRLHPSLENA
-698 LDLSATW
+698 LDLSTTW
-705 VAELDQQA
+705 IAELDQSA
-713 ILQTYVSNFTELSRF
+713 VLQTYVSNFTELSRF
-728 PSVRRDIALL
+728 PSVRRDIALV

-762 AWLFDV
+762 TWLFDV
-768 YTGQGVEEGKRS
+768 YTGQGVEQGKRS

-794 EDAEIKSGMDNIL
+794 EDAEIKSGMDHII
-807 QVLENTYQATLRAS
+807 QVLEDTYQATLRAS

>member
-1 MRLRVLP
+1 
-8 FEKEGVRGGFRNS
+8 
-21 DLQVFN
+21 
-27 EMKISENWLR
+27 MKISENWLR
-37 AWVNPEIDSGTL
+37 TWVNPAIDSETL

-61 DMAPAAKP
+61 DLSPAAKP
-69 FSGVVVGEV
+69 FTGVVVGEV

-100 EPLQIVCGAPNVRA
+100 EPLQIVCGAPNVRV

-130 FKIKKGKLRGV
+130 FKIKKGKLRGI

-164 LPADAPVGVDI
+164 LPADAPVGVNI
-175 REYLELDDHV
+175 REYLDLDDHV

-201 GVAREIGVINQ
+201 GIAREIAVINQ
-212 LPVAAPEI
+212 MTAVAPEI
-220 KEVAAAIADHK
+220 KEVAATIADEK
-231 NVIVD
+231 KVVV
-236 TDGCPR
+236 TTEGCPR

-257 PAWMERALAR
+257 PEWMERALAR
-267 SGIRQHSILVDITN
+267 SGMRQHSILVDITN
-281 YVLIELGQP
+281 YVLMELGQP

-296 GKVEGAVHVRQAA
+296 GKVQGAVHVRQATA
-309 AGEKLVLL
+309 AEKLVLL
-317 NEQEVELQEDVMVIA
+317 NEQAVELNEKVMVIA
-332 DDAKA
+332 DDEKA

-355 AEIFL
+355 TEIFL

-375 RFGLHTDAS
+375 SFGLHTDAS

-395 PMAAMHRASQLI
+395 PMIAMHRASQLI

-414 FGPITAVEQA
+414 FGPITVAEQA
-424 ALLPKREAIALNQ
+424 EVLPKREAIELKQ
-437 AQVDQLLGYAVE
+437 TQVDQLLGYRVE
-449 PAFISDAL
+449 GEFIVDAL
-457 SRLGCAVT
+457 TRLGCAVT

-470 EWTVVPPSHRYDM
+470 QWSVVPPSHRYDM

-495 IHGYDNIQISLPV
+495 IHGYDNIQISLP
-508 MDVKLAK
+508 KIEAQLAQ
-515 YADQFELA
+515 YQDQFEMA
-523 QLRQTAVTLG
+523 QLRQTLVTLG

-542 ADAKLEKQLNP
+542 ADLKLEKQLNP
-553 QVQPLAL
+553 AVNPLAL

-585 NLNRQQSRVR
+585 NINRQQSRVR
-595 FFELGLRFDYQGAS
+595 FFELGLRFDYQDANN
-609 SIHDLKQVPAFALIA
+609 IHDLKQIPTLAMIA
-624 AGPRTAESWHGK
+624 VGAKQAESWHAK
-636 PAEMDFFD
+636 PQAMDFFD
-644 FKGDVEEILAAARL
+644 FKGEVEELLAAGRI
-658 KVEYVRSERAWL
+658 KVEYARSERVWL
-670 HPGQSAEILLNGQSI
+670 HPGQSAEIMVGGQSI
-685 GYLGRLHPSLEAE
+685 GYLGRLHPTLEAE
-698 LDLSATW
+698 LDLGTTW
-705 VAELDQQA
+705 VAELDQKA
-713 ILQTYVSNFTELSRF
+713 VLQTYVSNFTELSRF

-738 ISDKINVSEI
+738 ISDKINIGEI
-748 QQLIEKTGGELLDS
+748 QQLITKTGGELLNS
-762 AWLFDV
+762 NWLFDV
-768 YTGQGVEEGKRS
+768 YTGQGVEAGKRS

-794 EDAEIKSGMDNIL
+794 EDAEIKSGMDTIIEVL
-807 QVLENTYQATLRAS
+807 QNTYQATLRAS

>member
-1 MRLRVLP
+1 
-8 FEKEGVRGGFRNS
+8 
-21 DLQVFN
+21 
-27 EMKISENWLR
+27 MKISENWLR
-37 AWVNPEIDSGTL
+37 TWVNPAIDSDTL

-61 DMAPAAKP
+61 ELAPVAKP
-69 FSGVVVGEV
+69 FTGVVVGEV

-164 LPADAPVGVDI
+164 LPDDAPVGVNI
-175 REYLELDDHV
+175 REYLKLDDNV

-201 GVAREIGVINQ
+201 GIAREVAVINQ
-212 LPVAAPEI
+212 LQMNEPEI
-220 KEVAAAIADHK
+220 KSVDATITDEKKI
-231 NVIVD
+231 VIS
-236 TDGCPR
+236 TDGAPR

-248 KNVNTKAPT
+248 KNVNVKAAT
-257 PAWMERALAR
+257 PEWMEQALAR
-267 SGIRQHSILVDITN
+267 SGIRTHSILVDVTN
-281 YVLIELGQP
+281 YVLMELGQP
-290 LHAFDG
+290 MHAFDLA
-296 GKVEGAVHVRQAA
+296 KIEGTVHVRQAKPK
-309 AGEKLVLL
+309 EKLQLL
-317 NEQEVELQEDVMVIA
+317 NDQEVELQEDVMVIA
-332 DDAKA
+332 DDQKA

-347 SSSVTDET
+347 ASSVTDDT
-355 AEIFL
+355 TDIFL

-367 LHIAGRAR
+367 LAIAGRAR
-375 RFGLHTDAS
+375 RFGLHTDSS

-395 PMAAMHRASQLI
+395 PLIAMNRASQLI
-407 AELAGGE
+407 QELAGGE
-414 FGPITAVEQA
+414 FGPITVAEKSD
-424 ALLPKREAIALNQ
+424 LLPKREAIELKQ
-437 AQVDQLLGYAVE
+437 AQVDQLLGYKVAAE
-449 PAFISDAL
+449 FITDAL
-457 SRLGCAVT
+457 TRLGCEVT
-465 VKAEG
+465 VQADG
-470 EWTVVPPSHRYDM
+470 EWSIVPPSHRYDM

-495 IHGYDNIQISLPV
+495 IDGYDNIQISLPS
-508 MDVKLAK
+508 MDVQLAK
-515 YADQFELA
+515 YQDRFEIA
-523 QLRQTAVTLG
+523 QLRQTVVTLG

-553 QVQPLAL
+553 QVSPLML
-560 ANPISSDLAV
+560 ANPISSDLAA

-595 FFELGLRFDYQGAS
+595 FFELGLRFDYQNAN
-609 SIHDLKQVPAFALIA
+609 SIQDLKQIPTLALVA
-624 AGPRTAESWHGK
+624 VGSREPESWHAK
-636 PAEMDFFD
+636 PQPMDFFD
-644 FKGDVEEILAAARL
+644 FKGEIEEILAAGRV
-658 KVEYVRSERAWL
+658 KVEYVRSERPWL
-670 HPGQSAEILLNGQSI
+670 HPGQSAEILVDGQSI
-685 GYLGRLHPSLEAE
+685 GYLGRLHPSLENE
-698 LDLSATW
+698 LDLSTTW
-705 VAELDQQA
+705 VAELDQA
-713 ILQTYVSNFTELSRF
+713 AVLQSYVSNFTELSRF

-738 ISDKINVSEI
+738 ISDNINVRDI

-762 AWLFDV
+762 TWLFDV

-794 EDAEIKSGMDNIL
+794 EDAEIKSGMDNII

>member
-1 MRLRVLP
+1 
-8 FEKEGVRGGFRNS
+8 
-21 DLQVFN
+21 
-27 EMKISENWLR
+27 MKISENWLR
-37 AWVNPEIDSGTL
+37 TWVNPAIDSDTL

-61 DMAPAAKP
+61 ELAPVAKP
-69 FSGVVVGEV
+69 FTGVVVGEV

-122 IGAVLPGD
+122 IGAILPGD

-164 LPADAPVGVDI
+164 LPDDAPVGVNI
-175 REYLELDDHV
+175 REYLKLDDNV

-201 GVAREIGVINQ
+201 GIAREVAVINQ
-212 LPVAAPEI
+212 LQMNEPEI
-220 KEVAAAIADHK
+220 KSVDATITDEKKV
-231 NVIVD
+231 VIS
-236 TDGCPR
+236 TDGAPR

-248 KNVNTKAPT
+248 KNVNVKAAT
-257 PAWMERALAR
+257 PEWMEQALAR
-267 SGIRQHSILVDITN
+267 SGIRTHSILVDVTN
-281 YVLIELGQP
+281 YVLMELGQP
-290 LHAFDG
+290 MHAFDLA
-296 GKVEGAVHVRQAA
+296 KIEGTVHVRQAQPQ
-309 AGEKLVLL
+309 EKLQLL
-317 NEQEVELQEDVMVIA
+317 NDQEVELQEDVMVIA
-332 DDAKA
+332 DDQKA

-347 SSSVTDET
+347 ASSVTDDT
-355 AEIFL
+355 TDIFL

-367 LHIAGRAR
+367 LAIAGRAR
-375 RFGLHTDAS
+375 RFGLHTDSS

-395 PMAAMHRASQLI
+395 PLIAMNRASQLI
-407 AELAGGE
+407 QELAGGE
-414 FGPITAVEQA
+414 FGPITVAEKA
-424 ALLPKREAIALNQ
+424 DLLPKREAIELKQ
-437 AQVDQLLGYAVE
+437 AQVDQLLGYKVAAE
-449 PAFISDAL
+449 FITDAL
-457 SRLGCAVT
+457 TRLGCEVT
-465 VKAEG
+465 IQADG
-470 EWTVVPPSHRYDM
+470 EWSVVPPSHRYDM

-495 IHGYDNIQISLPV
+495 IDGYDNIQISLPS
-508 MDVKLAK
+508 MDVQLAK
-515 YADQFELA
+515 YQDRFEIA
-523 QLRQTAVTLG
+523 QLRQTVVTLG

-553 QVQPLAL
+553 QVSPLML
-560 ANPISSDLAV
+560 ANPISSDLAA

-595 FFELGLRFDYQGAS
+595 FFELGLRFDYQNAN
-609 SIHDLKQVPAFALIA
+609 SIQDLKQIPTLALVA
-624 AGPRTAESWHGK
+624 VGSREPESWHAK
-636 PAEMDFFD
+636 PQPMDFFD
-644 FKGDVEEILAAARL
+644 FKGEVEEILAAGRV
-658 KVEYVRSERAWL
+658 KVEYVRSERPWL
-670 HPGQSAEILLNGQSI
+670 HPGQSAEILVDGQSI
-685 GYLGRLHPSLEAE
+685 GYLGRLHPSLENE
-698 LDLSATW
+698 LDLSTTW
-705 VAELDQQA
+705 VAELDQA
-713 ILQTYVSNFTELSRF
+713 AVLQSYVSNFTELSRF

-738 ISDKINVSEI
+738 ISDNINVRDI

-762 AWLFDV
+762 TWLFDV

-794 EDAEIKSGMDNIL
+794 EDAEIKSGMDNII